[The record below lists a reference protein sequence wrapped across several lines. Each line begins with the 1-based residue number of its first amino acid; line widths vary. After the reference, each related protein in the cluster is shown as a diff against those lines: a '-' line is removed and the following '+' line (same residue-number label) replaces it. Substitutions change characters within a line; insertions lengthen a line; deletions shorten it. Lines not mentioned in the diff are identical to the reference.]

1 MSRVTHSEPGLPM
14 PLLAG
19 IPLYPSLARRQS
31 TNRFSSKRKVPNRN
45 KTNSSIKPN
54 TFHSKYVRLAGRK
67 SRKERK
73 ICLGFPQRLVMGST
87 TTAARKVVSS
97 STLIG
102 SFRFLSARSNS
113 TAACARAQIQT
124 GSLGCVTRDKNV
136 TGC

>member
-1 MSRVTHSEPGLPM
+1 MVC
-14 PLLAG
+14 
-19 IPLYPSLARRQS
+19 
-31 TNRFSSKRKVPNRN
+31 F
-45 KTNSSIKPN
+45 
-54 TFHSKYVRLAGRK
+54 AGRK
-67 SRKERK
+67 ARKERRICIK
-73 ICLGFPQRLVMGST
+73 ICLFGFPQRLVMGFT